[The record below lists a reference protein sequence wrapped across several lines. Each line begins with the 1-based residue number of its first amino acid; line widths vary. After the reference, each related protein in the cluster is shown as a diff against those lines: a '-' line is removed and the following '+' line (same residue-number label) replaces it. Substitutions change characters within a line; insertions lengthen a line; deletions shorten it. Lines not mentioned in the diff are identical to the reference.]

1 MTTHVPDEA
10 LVDLAL
16 GAGSAEDRA
25 HASACGACGPRV
37 AELRETLE
45 LARQAEVPEPSPLY
59 WDAMRNG
66 VSRRIAEER
75 RLPRFV
81 ILVPLAAAAA
91 LVAVLWMGPRAAPPR
106 ESPPPPLA
114 AWSALPPVEQDD
126 GLRVLEGL
134 ASANGGLAEWSEAGG
149 LGSYLAN
156 LTEEESRVVA
166 DTLRQQRRGGES

>member
-1 MTTHVPDEA
+1 MTIHIPDDA

-16 GAGSAEDRA
+16 GAGTAEGRA
-25 HASACGACGPRV
+25 HAAACEACGPRL
-37 AELRETLE
+37 AELRETLD

-59 WDAMRNG
+59 WNAMRNG

-91 LVAVLWMGPRAAPPR
+91 LVAVLWTGPAARPR

-114 AWSALPPVEQDD
+114 AWSALPPVEDDD

-149 LGSYLAN
+149 LGVYLAN
-156 LTEEESRVVA
+156 LTDEESRVVA
-166 DTLRQQRRGGES
+166 DKLRQQRQGGES